1 MDVEPAVAA
10 LRTPVLAVSLERD
23 QYTPAPTLDH
33 LLGKLSQA
41 PVQREHYDGGADH
54 FSWARSPGPL
64 AGRIV
69 EFATTCHR

>member
-1 MDVEPAVAA
+1 VAG

-33 LLGKLSQA
+33 LLGKLGRT
-41 PVQREHYDGGADH
+41 PVQREHYDGGLDH

-64 AGRIV
+64 AARV
-69 EFATTCHR
+69 ARFATTLPAAG